1 MALRRTVETMV
12 ATRGRWACPLALTL
26 LLVVA
31 ACSSGGVP
39 DSVRGSELSDAVGRS
54 DVAAVVELL
63 RNGADPNAEDE
74 FSNLPLVLAS
84 STSSAEV
91 VSALLAAGA
100 DPKLVADGFRWTALG
115 AAATR
120 TDADAAQ
127 IVSLLLQ
134 TKSDVC
140 ALMPA
145 GEATDRFQDLYDG
158 MRPIEIARAV
168 GNSDVETLLA
178 LAERPC
184 DES

>member
-1 MALRRTVETMV
+1 MV
-12 ATRGRWACPLALTL
+12 AKWVRRVCPLVL
-26 LLVVA
+26 LFSLVLA
-31 ACSSGGVP
+31 ACSSGGAP
-39 DSVRGSELSDAVGRS
+39 DSVRGSELSDAIGRS
-54 DVAAVVELL
+54 DVTAVVDLL

-127 IVSLLLQ
+127 IVSLLLR

-140 ALMPA
+140 ALMPSGA
-145 GEATDRFQDLYDG
+145 ATDLFQDMYGG

-168 GNSDVETLLA
+168 GNSDVESLLA